1 MEAGM
6 RSGREAIVAAAI
18 EVFARKGYAGA
29 STREICAQAGVTKPV
44 LYYHFRGKEHL
55 YQELMID
62 SFSTYQKQLLSAT
75 QSRGTL
81 RERLVRMAQTDF
93 SATKENP
100 LRTRFIL
107 GMIFSPGEQHP
118 LFDYIGEMEKE
129 RRMIARVLQEGIDI
143 GGIRGN
149 AHDLASSLMGMQL
162 FTMLEH
168 LFTGRPTITRR
179 RAEKCVD
186 LLLQGCAVR

>member
-1 MEAGM
+1 M
-6 RSGREAIVAAAI
+6 RGGREAIVAAAV
-18 EVFARKGYAGA
+18 EVFARKGYDGA
-29 STREICAQAGVTKPV
+29 STREICARAGVTKPV
-44 LYYHFRGKEHL
+44 LYYHFSGKEHL

-62 SFSTYQKQLLSAT
+62 SFSTYQKQLLSAA
-75 QSRGTL
+75 QGRGTL

-93 SATKENP
+93 SATKEDP

-107 GMIFSPGEQHP
+107 GMIFSPGKQHP

-129 RRMIARVLQEGIDI
+129 RRMIAGVLQEGIDA
-143 GGIRGN
+143 GSIRGN

-162 FTMLEH
+162 FAMLEH
-168 LFTGRPTITRR
+168 LFTSRPTITRR